1 MEVFKKYLKRN
12 GLTAKAHQS
21 TGITWCKKIETEGK
35 DMNGTVVHS
44 GLLADEM
51 GLGKTI
57 QMIGLMLENFKLHSL
72 IVVPRGLLEQWDTTI
87 KTSLG
92 HQAMVYHGKNKKLTT
107 KERVF
112 NSPIVLT
119 TYGQLKDKLLHEI
132 NWDRIIFDEAHHLRN
147 RNTEVHKAAT
157 EIVASHKWLV
167 TGTPIQNG
175 LTDFYGLC
183 EVLGLN
189 ERYYTKKT
197 NLKKIVERLILK
209 RTKIEV
215 GIQLPDLIKKTMI
228 VPWESEEE
236 KQLAE
241 DIHYLLH
248 FSHINNARKTNAFN
262 NGGVHHF
269 AMLQRAK
276 QSCIDMGLMKENLEK
291 LQDLNLLDE
300 KLDLSKLGS
309 FQSKINYVL
318 NTIKE
323 NKNNTNKKLVF
334 CHYRK
339 EINKIAVELQKSGI
353 KVGVFDGRTSIEDR
367 KNLVNNMDIDVLV
380 LQIQTGCEGLNLQQ
394 FNEIYFVSPHW
405 NPAIEDQA
413 IARCH
418 RINQT
423 KKVIV
428 YIFKMESFDKEKQT
442 RNIDIYVKDVQRKKR
457 LEMKLIETEK
467 EERALLDKENKP
479 ITCVICLEGITTR
492 DNIKLDCGHYYH
504 KSCLNEWFKK
514 GEGCPTCRQ

>member
-189 ERYYTKKT
+189 ERYYTKKNKFKKNSREI
-197 NLKKIVERLILK
+197 NLKKNKNRSRYTIARFNQENDDSTLGK
-209 RTKIEV
+209 R
-215 GIQLPDLIKKTMI
+215 G
-228 VPWESEEE
+228 
-236 KQLAE
+236 
-241 DIHYLLH
+241 
-248 FSHINNARKTNAFN
+248 RKTTGRRHPLFT
-262 NGGVHHF
+262 
-269 AMLQRAK
+269 
-276 QSCIDMGLMKENLEK
+276 
-291 LQDLNLLDE
+291 
-300 KLDLSKLGS
+300 S
-309 FQSKINYVL
+309 F
-318 NTIKE
+318 
-323 NKNNTNKKLVF
+323 
-334 CHYRK
+334 
-339 EINKIAVELQKSGI
+339 
-353 KVGVFDGRTSIEDR
+353 
-367 KNLVNNMDIDVLV
+367 
-380 LQIQTGCEGLNLQQ
+380 
-394 FNEIYFVSPHW
+394 
-405 NPAIEDQA
+405 
-413 IARCH
+413 
-418 RINQT
+418 
-423 KKVIV
+423 
-428 YIFKMESFDKEKQT
+428 
-442 RNIDIYVKDVQRKKR
+442 
-457 LEMKLIETEK
+457 
-467 EERALLDKENKP
+467 
-479 ITCVICLEGITTR
+479 
-492 DNIKLDCGHYYH
+492 
-504 KSCLNEWFKK
+504 
-514 GEGCPTCRQ
+514 